1 MIPFS
6 LPSLQCSE
14 DLHINH
20 ITMQPLRVSEPY
32 GPHPAVRVMGSREA

>member
-32 GPHPAVRVMGSREA
+32 GPHPAVPVASGREA